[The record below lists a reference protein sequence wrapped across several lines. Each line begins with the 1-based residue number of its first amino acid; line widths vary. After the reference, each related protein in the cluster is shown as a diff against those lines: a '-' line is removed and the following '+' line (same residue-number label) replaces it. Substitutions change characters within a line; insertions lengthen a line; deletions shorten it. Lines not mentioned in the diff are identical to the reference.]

1 MQSIA
6 TTGNHSLASSHTH
19 RLRLSASQT
28 AAHARTRRC
37 VYIHK
42 TLRQS
47 HISQT
52 QPFRLSVKAS
62 GCIINYIWHCFLC
75 VYVCGSAICPKRLE
89 QGKWGSKTPCQNAK
103 SILIHAHT
111 HTHARLHRDTHTSN
125 KEMSVQWLEGIVSL
139 SLWCYL
145 SSPSPSL
152 LFLHSCLSLS
162 LSLLL
167 HSSLFLSLWIQR
179 VEPRSRFCLKLAQA
193 VASSLCS
200 YRLFCWQPQSEK
212 LEYQTFFVW

>member
-111 HTHARLHRDTHTSN
+111 HTHTRTFTQRHTHFQQRDVSTVVRGHCF
-125 KEMSVQWLEGIVSL
+125 IVSVVL
-139 SLWCYL
+139 SFLPITL
-145 SSPSPSL
+145 SPLSPQLP
-152 LFLHSCLSLS
+152 LSLS
-162 LSLLL
+162 LSTATLL
-167 HSSLFLSLWIQR
+167 SFSLSLDTESGATQ
-179 VEPRSRFCLKLAQA
+179 
-193 VASSLCS
+193 
-200 YRLFCWQPQSEK
+200 
-212 LEYQTFFVW
+212 